1 MQIPRAPLF
10 TMARDEEVTGE
21 VLDKFI
27 RLHQQ
32 VVGRYDYL
40 FNMYL
45 NQPEIFDAP
54 RKAEFKPDNRLAV
67 AFPKYMVDTLGGY
80 FNGIPIK
87 KTHELIEFLEAIT
100 QFDNRNDM
108 EDEESELFKM
118 ACIYG
123 HAFEYIYQNE
133 QTETKAIYV
142 SPKDMFIVY
151 DKSIEQKPLFAV
163 HYGQEDSKTVGVLI
177 EIDKIREFV
186 IDKGIVRFENEQVNP
201 FGKLPVIEFMLN
213 DERQGLFEP
222 VISLVNSY
230 NKVMSE
236 KANDV
241 DYFADAY
248 MKILGAELDEKS
260 IERIKDNRIINLH
273 GFDASKIIVEF
284 MDKPDSDSQTE
295 HLLDRTERLIY
306 ATSMVANISDENFGS
321 ASGTALAYKLQAMS
335 NLALSVQR
343 KFQSSLNRRYEL
355 FSSLRTNVPESMQD
369 EWQNI
374 EYKFTRNEP
383 KNILEEAQTASQL
396 MGITST
402 ETALSVLSV
411 VSDVSSELNRID
423 QEQTNTMSAFDFEVD
438 GDGQPDVLA

>member
-1 MQIPRAPLF
+1 MRIPRAPLF
-10 TMARDEEVTGE
+10 TMSRDDVIDAK
-21 VLDKFI
+21 VLNKFI
-27 RLHQQ
+27 QLHQQ
-32 VVGRYDYL
+32 AIARYDYL
-40 FNMYL
+40 FNMYI
-45 NQPEIFDAP
+45 NEPEIFAMP
-54 RKAEFKPDNRLAV
+54 MKAQFKPDNRLAV
-67 AFPKYMVDTLGGY
+67 AFPKYMVDTFGGY

-87 KTHELIEFLEAIT
+87 KTHENTDYLDAIT
-100 QFDNRNDM
+100 QFDNANDM
-108 EDEESELFKM
+108 EDEESELFKL

-123 HAFEYIYQNE
+123 HSFEYIYQTE
-133 QTETKAIYV
+133 QTETKSIYV
-142 SPKDMFIVY
+142 SPKEMFIVY
-151 DKSIEQKPLFAV
+151 DNSIEQLPLFAV
-163 HYGQEDSKTVGVLI
+163 YYGRENDKTVGVLI
-177 EIDKIREFV
+177 EADKLSDFKSNTAGFEFSNVRINAYGQIPVVEFV
-186 IDKGIVRFENEQVNP
+186 
-201 FGKLPVIEFMLN
+201 LN

-222 VISLVNSY
+222 VISLINSY

-273 GFDASKIIVEF
+273 GLDSSKIVVEF

-306 ATSMVANISDENFGS
+306 TTSMVANISDENFGNS
-321 ASGTALAYKLQAMS
+321 SGTALAYKLQAMA

-355 FSSLRTNVPESMQD
+355 FSLLRTNVPETMKD
-369 EWQNI
+369 EWRNI

-383 KNILEEAQTASQL
+383 KNILEEAQTAAQL
-396 MGITST
+396 MGITSQ

-411 VSDVSSELNRID
+411 VSNVSSELDRID
-423 QEQTNTMSAFDFEVD
+423 QEQTNTMSAFDFEVEED
-438 GDGQPDVLA
+438 G

>member
-1 MQIPRAPLF
+1 MTIPRAPLF
-10 TMARDEEVTGE
+10 TMARGDEITTE

-40 FNMYL
+40 FNMYI
-45 NQPEIFDAP
+45 NHPEIYTMA
-54 RKAEFKPDNRLAV
+54 RKALFKPDNRLAV
-67 AFPKYMVDTLGGY
+67 AFPKYMVDTFGGY

-87 KTHELIEFLEAIT
+87 KTHENTDYLEAIA
-100 QFDNRNDM
+100 QFDSANDM
-108 EDEESELFKM
+108 EDEESELFKL

-123 HAFEYIYQNE
+123 HSFEYLYQDE
-133 QTETKAIYV
+133 YAETKAIYV
-142 SPKDMFIVY
+142 SPKEMFIVY
-151 DKSIEQKPLFAV
+151 DNSIEQKPLFAV
-163 HYGQEDSKTVGVLI
+163 HYGQNEGSTVGVLVD
-177 EIDKIREFV
+177 EHSLREFKS
-186 IDKGIVRFENEQVNP
+186 DKGGLKFAEENINP
-201 FGKLPVIEFMLN
+201 FGKVPVIEFMLN

-222 VISLVNSY
+222 VISLINSY

-260 IERIKDNRIINLH
+260 IERIKDNRIITLH

-284 MDKPDSDSQTE
+284 MDKPDSDAQTE
-295 HLLDRTERLIY
+295 HLLDRAERLIY
-306 ATSMVANISDENFGS
+306 TTSMVANISDENFGNS
-321 ASGTALAYKLQAMS
+321 SGTALAYKLQAMA

-343 KFQSSLNRRYEL
+343 KFQSSLNKRYEL
-355 FSSLRTNVPESMQD
+355 FSLLRTNVPENMKD
-369 EWQNI
+369 EWRNI

-383 KNILEEAQTASQL
+383 KNILEEAQTAAQL
-396 MGITST
+396 MGITSQ

-438 GDGQPDVLA
+438 EDG